1 MSWQP
6 SELILNS
13 DGSIYHLKLTPGDL
27 ADTVILVGDPGRVEM
42 VSDLFDSI
50 ELRKSNR
57 EFVTHTGTY
66 KQRRMT
72 VLSTGIGTDNV
83 DIVLNEL
90 DALANIDL
98 AGRRPMRVHKSL
110 QLVRIGTTGGLQPDI
125 PIGSFILSRYAA
137 GFDAVLNFYAGRNK
151 VADLAMEDAFKKHT
165 DWHPLLPHPYFVR
178 SSDDLLG
185 LFPAEMIHGIT
196 VSAPGFYGPQG
207 RKIRL
212 QPLDPLLNS
221 KLESFRYQGLRITN
235 YEMESSALYGLAK
248 LLGHQAVTLCVMIAN
263 RATMEFTAD
272 YKGVVNKL
280 IKFTLEHLCP
290 VGR

>member
-83 DIVLNEL
+83 DIVLNEF
-90 DALANIDL
+90 
-98 AGRRPMRVHKSL
+98 
-110 QLVRIGTTGGLQPDI
+110 LV
-125 PIGSFILSRYAA
+125 
-137 GFDAVLNFYAGRNK
+137 
-151 VADLAMEDAFKKHT
+151 
-165 DWHPLLPHPYFVR
+165 
-178 SSDDLLG
+178 
-185 LFPAEMIHGIT
+185 
-196 VSAPGFYGPQG
+196 
-207 RKIRL
+207 KI
-212 QPLDPLLNS
+212 
-221 KLESFRYQGLRITN
+221 F
-235 YEMESSALYGLAK
+235 
-248 LLGHQAVTLCVMIAN
+248 
-263 RATMEFTAD
+263 
-272 YKGVVNKL
+272 
-280 IKFTLEHLCP
+280 
-290 VGR
+290 